1 MKAFVAAVLAA
12 FFNGFQE
19 EVKMTVL
26 EKAKELGQKLGI
38 RVENWSEEK
47 LLELAAAKDELDA
60 ETRRKTR
67 LFWGPAGFIVGA
79 LVGYL
84 AAVML

>member
-19 EVKMTVL
+19 EVKMAVL
-26 EKAKELGQKLGI
+26 EKAKEWGKKLGLK
-38 RVENWSEEK
+38 VEEWSEEK
-47 LLELAAAKDELDA
+47 LLELASVKEELDA

-67 LFWGPAGFIVGA
+67 AFWGPAGFVVGVVVGC
-79 LVGYL
+79 LVSVL
-84 AAVML
+84 V